1 MSDALLNGY
10 WLVSVQTETLNKKGK
25 FKKNTEK
32 YLVENCGSA
41 TQAEERVKEKMNGTM
56 ADSWHIKSV
65 VLQKID
71 DII

>member
-1 MSDALLNGY
+1 MGDMLYNGF
-10 WLVSVQTETLNKKGK
+10 WLVTVQTETTNEKGK
-25 FKKNTEK
+25 VKKNTEK

-41 TQAEERVKEKMNGTM
+41 TQAEERVTEKMNGTM
-56 ADSWHIKSV
+56 AESWHIKSV

>member
-1 MSDALLNGY
+1 MLVNGY
-10 WLVSVQTETLNKKGK
+10 WLVTVQTETTDDRGKTKKSS
-25 FKKNTEK
+25 ER

-41 TQAEERVKEKMNGTM
+41 TQAEERVTEKMQGTM
-56 ADSWHIKSV
+56 AETWFIKSV